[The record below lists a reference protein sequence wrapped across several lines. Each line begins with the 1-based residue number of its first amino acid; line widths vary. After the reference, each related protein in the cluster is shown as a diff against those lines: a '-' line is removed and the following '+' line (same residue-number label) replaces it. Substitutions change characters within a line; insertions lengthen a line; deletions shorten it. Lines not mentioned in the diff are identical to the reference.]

1 MGQKIHPIG
10 FRLGITQEHQSQ
22 WFAPPDRYPAL
33 LQEDYKL
40 RQYIER
46 KLGRLAPNNA
56 GISEV
61 RIERKADQIDLEVR
75 TARPG
80 VVVGRGG
87 AGIEALRVGLQ
98 EVLGGNRQIR
108 INVVE
113 VQRVDADAYL
123 IAEYIAGQLE
133 RRVSFRRVV
142 RQAIQRA
149 QRAGVQGIKIQV
161 GGRLNGAEIARTEWT
176 REGRVPLHTLRADI
190 DYACCTAKTVYGI
203 LGVKVW
209 VFKGEIIPGQEPAP
223 VVNAAPD
230 NRDRERDAQPRRRPG
245 GGGRRRQQFEDRSN
259 EG

>member
-1 MGQKIHPIG
+1 MGQKIHPVG
-10 FRLGITQEHQSQ
+10 FRLGITQEHRSR
-22 WFAPPDRYPAL
+22 WFADANRYPKL
-33 LQEDYKL
+33 LQEDYKIREFVAKNL
-40 RQYIER
+40 SS
-46 KLGRLAPNNA
+46 A

-87 AGIEALRVGLQ
+87 TGIESLRVGLQ
-98 EVLGGNRQIR
+98 KELGDSNRQIR

-113 VQRVDADAYL
+113 VARVDADAAL
-123 IAEYIAGQLE
+123 IGEYVQQQLE

-161 GGRLNGAEIARTEWT
+161 SGRLNGAEIARTEYT
-176 REGRVPLHTLRADI
+176 REGKVPLHTLRADI
-190 DYACCTAKTVYGI
+190 DYAYCTAQTIYGVLGIKT
-203 LGVKVW
+203 W
-209 VFKGEIIPGQEPAP
+209 VFKGEIIPGQEEVSPA
-223 VVNAAPD
+223 AA
-230 NRDRERDAQPRRRPG
+230 NVQPRRRQQ
-245 GGGRRRQQFEDRSN
+245 RRRQQFEDRSN